1 MVLILLQG
9 DVDVDGMDVNVCGL
23 DGFILLMLVFFC
35 GGVLELMLIEEDEVD
50 DILVSIIFD
59 LICQGVQFG
68 VWIDCIGEIV
78 LYLVV
83 CYVCVDVVKWLL
95 DVGVDINVQDYLGCI
110 FLYIVVIVDVQ
121 GVFQIFI

>member
-68 VWIDCIGEIV
+68 ARIDCIGEIV